1 MIIEAYELS
10 SKLFIIIIAKMK
22 FVVNVPVRRKMVK
35 RETDFESEDILSVL
49 IADNSLGVE
58 TKMKLEIVRD
68 EFLTMKKT
76 LRE

>member
-1 MIIEAYELS
+1 
-10 SKLFIIIIAKMK
+10 
-22 FVVNVPVRRKMVK
+22 MVK